1 MRKVTLFLA
10 FMLMAVNA
18 FAQLSRITGTVL
30 SDDDGEPIIGATV
43 TVTGTKN
50 STSTDA
56 DGHFTISNLTPSDK
70 TVTVTFIGMES
81 VTAPIAPDMTVR
93 MRIKSE
99 MMDEVVVVA
108 FGKQKREAF
117 TGSAGVL
124 KSDDITKLQVND
136 AVTALDGKVA
146 GVQILTSN
154 DPSGEPEITIRG
166 IGSLTAGTSPLIVVD
181 GMPYNGYLRDIN
193 PADVDNISVLKD
205 AASNSLYGA
214 RGANGVILIT
224 TKSAQRGNTRA
235 TVDMKWGVN
244 TDAKVDY
251 NIIDNPGEYY
261 EAQYLALRN
270 YYTRSQGYSMQE
282 AHLRANNALGG
293 SADAGGL
300 GYLSLIN
307 SSEPTRNLSI

>member
-108 FGKQKREAF
+108 
-117 TGSAGVL
+117 
-124 KSDDITKLQVND
+124 
-136 AVTALDGKVA
+136 
-146 GVQILTSN
+146 
-154 DPSGEPEITIRG
+154 
-166 IGSLTAGTSPLIVVD
+166 
-181 GMPYNGYLRDIN
+181 
-193 PADVDNISVLKD
+193 
-205 AASNSLYGA
+205 
-214 RGANGVILIT
+214 
-224 TKSAQRGNTRA
+224 
-235 TVDMKWGVN
+235 
-244 TDAKVDY
+244 
-251 NIIDNPGEYY
+251 
-261 EAQYLALRN
+261 
-270 YYTRSQGYSMQE
+270 
-282 AHLRANNALGG
+282 
-293 SADAGGL
+293 
-300 GYLSLIN
+300 
-307 SSEPTRNLSI
+307 